1 FPREDEEYTD
11 EAKAV
16 IAAAWA
22 YYDHKQYVQ
31 YDQLNMNRVTKKD
44 PRFEFVTPETASE
57 QRLVYMECGVYTRN
71 VYKNVFGYT
80 TPKAGDVLAASY
92 PNTKG
97 ERVFYWVGK
106 ENQTE
111 EYALQG
117 YRDMLETL
125 QPGDII
131 YYNYVKNN
139 HVMLY
144 IGGGYIL
151 HCSFASGGGDYQY
164 SSMTDKTEPTGA
176 LFHAELIPY
185 LAKKDLFAST
195 NKVCLLRPAMLGL
208 EMSEDAR
215 IRAEKLQDIVIYKT
229 SSVYLGTSVN
239 PGDEVTVTV
248 KLQNKRTEAAELEVS
263 EILPEGFEY
272 VSGCF
277 DLSSGLTTK
286 VQLAAGEEIEL
297 SYTLRVKA
305 DVKPGTNL
313 ACDGTRV
320 EGMYLSDQPVYV
332 ANTLTQAEQQAL
344 TALGRVE
351 AGTYAQLISGF
362 YPDRDMSQSSWEP
375 GEILSKMF
383 TGYGLG
389 KNKSTVT
396 LSSLQTSREGLCLVP
411 GMYGGQNCTSPSDNA
426 HNIRVRRITTS
437 NLMVGDLIVYSTDG
451 KKENAQMV
459 IYVGNGLGYMVQ
471 NGAETSVNVSP
482 ICESLLGQY
491 CFCILRPSV
500 RF

>member
-1 FPREDEEYTD
+1 
-11 EAKAV
+11 
-16 IAAAWA
+16 
-22 YYDHKQYVQ
+22 
-31 YDQLNMNRVTKKD
+31 
-44 PRFEFVTPETASE
+44 
-57 QRLVYMECGVYTRN
+57 
-71 VYKNVFGYT
+71 
-80 TPKAGDVLAASY
+80 
-92 PNTKG
+92 
-97 ERVFYWVGK
+97 
-106 ENQTE
+106 
-111 EYALQG
+111 
-117 YRDMLETL
+117 
-125 QPGDII
+125 
-131 YYNYVKNN
+131 
-139 HVMLY
+139 
-144 IGGGYIL
+144 
-151 HCSFASGGGDYQY
+151 
-164 SSMTDKTEPTGA
+164 
-176 LFHAELIPY
+176 ELIPY

-195 NKVCLLRPAMLGL
+195 NKVCLLRPTMLGL

-215 IRAEKLQDIVIYKT
+215 IREEKLQDIVIYKT

-248 KLQNKRTEAAELEVS
+248 KLQNKRTEAIELEVS

-396 LSSLQTSREGLCLVP
+396 LASLQTSREGLCLVP
-411 GMYGGQNCTSPSDNA
+411 GMYGGQNCTSPSDNS

-471 NGAETSVNVSP
+471 NGAETSVNVSA